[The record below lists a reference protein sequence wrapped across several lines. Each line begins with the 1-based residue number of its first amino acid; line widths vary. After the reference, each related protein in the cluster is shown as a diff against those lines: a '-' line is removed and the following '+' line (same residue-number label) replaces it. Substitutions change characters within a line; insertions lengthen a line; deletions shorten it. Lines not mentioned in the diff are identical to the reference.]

1 MPTATEARAVDPT
14 RTAVLRRRY
23 AQHYRAM
30 WRRINRAINEYID
43 GVDFSQPLPL
53 RMIAFNRFV
62 DTLLQR
68 EFGQAE
74 NDRERGVRAMAL
86 AAYMRGITQANAE
99 VEEDM
104 PPAQQAIYQPE
115 HDNAIGA
122 LILLLST
129 QLMGVRTSLAGQLLQ
144 RYQQA
149 NGANDAK
156 ASLGD
161 RIQKAGRTPTDTL
174 AGDGI
179 VRGYNDAL
187 LNAYEAAGVNFVGAV
202 PEQKSFW
209 QTMEDDF
216 VCFPADTNV
225 ETINGPMPIQN
236 ISVGDLIKTRTG
248 YKPALAT
255 MKRDYQGQMVII
267 KAGNKS
273 IVSTANHPYWTL
285 EKGWLNGIDVER
297 GYTLQ
302 SFDNELIK
310 VDSVIDFSIGNPDN
324 MPSPIIKIL
333 GFLLVFLRIL
343 MPIDA
348 INLKSNID
356 RMKQEIYRV
365 WSDLRLLGMLY
376 VQRCKGEANLLFW
389 DRFTCKLSVATKAAK
404 TLLVNH
410 SRAYSEFF
418 VAVVAVHHVRR
429 TAARFRTILSTIARF
444 GRSKLFPATQAL
456 INLYHSICSLAF
468 KGTVVVPVSIRSR
481 ANSKVITAPHAY
493 FSGGIRPSLIKTFPR
508 AISSVLGL
516 LSMRE
521 GCVSPA
527 DGAGHNFGFT
537 VSPASVGTLYRAVG
551 GEIFSLIPLAAHEF
565 FSAIGTIGKSFVGII
580 FHSGNPS
587 SSDMIEL
594 YHRSSAKSI
603 SVYNIEVADDNEYY
617 ADGILVHNC
626 SYCHQMSQ
634 EKDNGYGPGIYTIA
648 QARGLIPAHPRC
660 RCRWR
665 AMPKDFERSQGYTA
679 TATSPKWGTWRA
691 PKEIGSDP
699 RLWLYRG
706 GGRKPVKKDD
716 T

>member
-99 VEEDM
+99 VEDDM

-156 ASLGD
+156 VSLSD

-216 VCFPADTNV
+216 V
-225 ETINGPMPIQN
+225 
-236 ISVGDLIKTRTG
+236 
-248 YKPALAT
+248 
-255 MKRDYQGQMVII
+255 
-267 KAGNKS
+267 
-273 IVSTANHPYWTL
+273 
-285 EKGWLNGIDVER
+285 
-297 GYTLQ
+297 
-302 SFDNELIK
+302 
-310 VDSVIDFSIGNPDN
+310 
-324 MPSPIIKIL
+324 
-333 GFLLVFLRIL
+333 
-343 MPIDA
+343 
-348 INLKSNID
+348 
-356 RMKQEIYRV
+356 
-365 WSDLRLLGMLY
+365 
-376 VQRCKGEANLLFW
+376 
-389 DRFTCKLSVATKAAK
+389 
-404 TLLVNH
+404 
-410 SRAYSEFF
+410 
-418 VAVVAVHHVRR
+418 
-429 TAARFRTILSTIARF
+429 
-444 GRSKLFPATQAL
+444 
-456 INLYHSICSLAF
+456 
-468 KGTVVVPVSIRSR
+468 
-481 ANSKVITAPHAY
+481 
-493 FSGGIRPSLIKTFPR
+493 
-508 AISSVLGL
+508 
-516 LSMRE
+516 
-521 GCVSPA
+521 
-527 DGAGHNFGFT
+527 
-537 VSPASVGTLYRAVG
+537 
-551 GEIFSLIPLAAHEF
+551 
-565 FSAIGTIGKSFVGII
+565 
-580 FHSGNPS
+580 
-587 SSDMIEL
+587 
-594 YHRSSAKSI
+594 
-603 SVYNIEVADDNEYY
+603 
-617 ADGILVHNC
+617 C